1 MNEEKAIQVK
11 ESILS
16 QNKAISKY
24 INELANETPSMPAT
38 ELASS
43 QGKEISF
50 MNFPYQRQDI
60 SSISQTIIA
69 AVECIHDIDQYQDV
83 AREKL
88 LFNAIS
94 GLVGFTDEQVDQFI
108 GEINDIYHIEL

>member
-1 MNEEKAIQVK
+1 MNEQKAIQVK
-11 ESILS
+11 ESVLS
-16 QNKAISKY
+16 KNKAISKY
-24 INELANETPSMPAT
+24 INELARETPSMPAT

-50 MNFPYQRQDI
+50 MNFPYQRQDTY
-60 SSISQTIIA
+60 SIAQTITA
-69 AVECIHDIDQYQDV
+69 AIECIHDIDRYQDI

-94 GLVGFTDEQVDQFI
+94 GLVGFTDEQLDQFI
-108 GEINDIYHIEL
+108 GEINDIYQIEL